1 MMIYNDA
8 QLLLW
13 QQISNDSMIS
23 AAMLMSRCA
32 ACPAEWGVKW
42 DRTGNVSNVIVC
54 TARSRQTQNTQ
65 M

>member
-23 AAMLMSRCA
+23 AAMCA

-54 TARSRQTQNTQ
+54 TGRSRQTQNTQ